1 MTKTF
6 YTERDIEDMARRGE
20 RTLVVNDDVVLTD
33 LAFESARRLNVELV
47 QLYDTPPGA
56 PIRPYINK
64 TDAIFSAA
72 MTGLPLSARVEA
84 IKERVRNAVKAR
96 LGSQVDDAVLDRII
110 ERVAADLGLR

>member
-1 MTKTF
+1 MSKTF

-33 LAFESARRLNVELV
+33 LAYEAARKLNVELV
-47 QLYDTPPGA
+47 QPHDTPPGA
-56 PIRPYINK
+56 PIRPYINN
-64 TDAIFSAA
+64 AEQPFSAA
-72 MTGLPLSARVEA
+72 MTGLPSSPRVDA
-84 IKERVRNAVKAR
+84 IKERVKSAVKAR

>member
-1 MTKTF
+1 MAKTF

-20 RTLVVNDDVVLTD
+20 RTLVVNDDIVLTD

-47 QLYDTPPGA
+47 QPYDTPPGA

-64 TDAIFSAA
+64 TDSTFSAA
-72 MTGLPLSARVEA
+72 MTGLPPSARVEA
-84 IKERVRNAVKAR
+84 IKERVKNAVKAR